1 MKLLNEKLIELAKR
15 IEDLEVLYLSL
26 EEGSEDEDSLGLSLG
41 HIENAIDDLE
51 EKIKDAEKEF
61 NI

>member
-1 MKLLNEKLIELAKR
+1 MKTLNERLIELAKR
-15 IEDLEVLYLSL
+15 IETLDNLYMNL

-41 HIENAIDDLE
+41 LIESVINGLE
-51 EKIKDAEKEF
+51 EKIEDAEKEF